1 MLSLYLSLSLSL
13 SLAQIRDR
21 CPGLPPQ
28 TIRQPH
34 TPSTHTRHQRTHFMR
49 PNTRAL
55 YSIKRA
61 FYAIKRALYSM
72 KRALYSMNRALYA
85 MKRVLDSIKKALY
98 SVTRAVCSIKRALQ
112 SVTRALYSVKRALD
126 STTKSPS
133 FYQKRQS
140 SSEANSVYGV
150 ATISR
155 MLKNIGLFCK
165 RALQKRPVFCQET
178 CIFKHPTHRSHPIGL
193 RRCNKRILIAIFI
206 EYTKKSLHSI
216 KRGYLQHLVQILRGG
231 SSPSVFLIREL
242 SN

>member
-1 MLSLYLSLSLSL
+1 MH
-13 SLAQIRDR
+13 
-21 CPGLPPQ
+21 
-28 TIRQPH
+28 H
-34 TPSTHTRHQRTHFMR
+34 TWVHTWIHTHFHTYSYHSH
-49 PNTRAL
+49 TRAL
-55 YSIKRA
+55 TCAKIQYTTYMQTSRPTDRRA
-61 FYAIKRALYSM
+61 CI
-72 KRALYSMNRALYA
+72 
-85 MKRVLDSIKKALY
+85 
-98 SVTRAVCSIKRALQ
+98 T
-112 SVTRALYSVKRALD
+112 
-126 STTKSPS
+126 
-133 FYQKRQS
+133 
-140 SSEANSVYGV
+140 YGV

-165 RALQKRPVFCQET
+165 RALQKRPVFCKET